1 MSLSTK
7 ILTGLLPGIATGLP
21 LGYAVSRKNPSLA
34 LFLKTRVET
43 SNRNGR
49 IDKLYRH

>member
-21 LGYAVSRKNPSLA
+21 LGYAGSSKNLSLA
-34 LFLKTRVET
+34 LFLKTWIGIPK
-43 SNRNGR
+43 RNGR
-49 IDKLYRH
+49 IDKFYRH